1 MPKKEKPKDHT
12 ADLLQCLKHLLRWH
26 DQISEKDIEYAKS
39 VIDKAERRNAADV
52 KGKK

>member
-1 MPKKEKPKDHT
+1 MAKQHHKQNA

-26 DQISEKDIEYAKS
+26 DQLSEKDIEYAKS